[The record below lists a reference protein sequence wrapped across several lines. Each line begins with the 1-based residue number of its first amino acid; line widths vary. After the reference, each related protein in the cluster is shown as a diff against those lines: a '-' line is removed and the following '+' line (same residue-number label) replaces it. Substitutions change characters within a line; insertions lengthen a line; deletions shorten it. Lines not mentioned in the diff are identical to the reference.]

1 MSTIGRAFEI
11 ALKAHQGQ
19 TDKAGMAYIGHV
31 ARVAAGVAKDQ
42 EIIVALLH
50 DVIEDCEV
58 SLADLEEDF
67 PPEIVA
73 AVNAI
78 TKRDGEDPD
87 DYYTRVKA
95 NSLATQVK
103 LSDLGDNGHPARLAL
118 LDDETRARLMT
129 KYAHAARELRD

>member
-1 MSTIGRAFEI
+1 
-11 ALKAHQGQ
+11 
-19 TDKAGMAYIGHV
+19 MAYIGHV